1 MFQDSI
7 RFPVIASIDE
17 DPAADQTY
25 PVWRAPLACEVRS
38 AYATVVDDVA
48 ASTANYFTVQL
59 LNGGSAGTATT
70 TMTDAIGG
78 TPGWTGLTPK
88 AFSLTAA
95 QVQLAAGEV
104 VTVKYDETGTATFG
118 QMVVQLDVVYGEAT
132 L

>member
-1 MFQDSI
+1 MFQDTI

-25 PVWRAPLACEVRS
+25 PVWRAPLACEIRS

-70 TMTDAIGG
+70 TISDAIGG

-88 AFSLTAA
+88 AFSLTSGSE
-95 QVQLAAGEV
+95 QLAAGDV
-104 VTVKYDETGTATFG
+104 LTVKYDETGTGTFG
-118 QMVVQLDVVYGEAT
+118 HMIIQADIVYGEAT
-132 L
+132 Y

>member
-1 MFQDSI
+1 MFQDSV
-7 RFPVIASIDE
+7 RFPVIVSISE

-25 PVWRAPLACEVRS
+25 PVWRAPLAAEVRG

-48 ASTANYFTVQL
+48 SSTANYFTVQL
-59 LNGGSAGTATT
+59 LNGGAAGTATT

-88 AFSLTAA
+88 TFALTAA

-104 VTVKYDETGTATFG
+104 VTLKYDETGTGTFK
-118 QMVVQLDVVYGEAT
+118 QITVQLDVVYGEAT